1 MEKQKINIFNWNHIS
16 DDLTE
21 DQIDELKGY
30 YASYHRKSWAY
41 KQAMK
46 HLKRMRFCR
55 QFRFSD
61 FWNWRYCCCC
71 CYIRC

>member
-41 KQAMK
+41 KKAMK
-46 HLKRMRFCR
+46 NLK
-55 QFRFSD
+55 
-61 FWNWRYCCCC
+61 
-71 CYIRC
+71 